1 MFKTPPFLLKISFVH
16 QLFCD
21 SFLFLLCSKEK
32 SVGFGSDSAD
42 SSLFLSRF
50 SYIGLRT
57 TELNW
62 IVTLINQSATVVT
75 RGYESYRDCL
85 QLAG

>member
-1 MFKTPPFLLKISFVH
+1 MFKTRPFLLKISFVH

-57 TELNW
+57 TDGIELDCNIKKVLRYCELNRKSGKNLSNK
-62 IVTLINQSATVVT
+62 V
-75 RGYESYRDCL
+75 
-85 QLAG
+85 